1 MRATPSCERSP
12 AGVHLFHPGQVRTG
26 EHVATLDPPRAYWA
40 GCAVCGADLEA
51 WRREQAQS
59 RLPSVRVPSSVR
71 VTVDLAAPARER
83 TGPGPDGASAPRVAP

>member
-40 GCAVCGADLEA
+40 GCAVCG
-51 WRREQAQS
+51 
-59 RLPSVRVPSSVR
+59 

-83 TGPGPDGASAPRVAP
+83 AGPGPDGGAAPRVAP

>member
-1 MRATPSCERSP
+1 MRADPTCDRSP

-40 GCAVCGADLEA
+40 GCAVCG
-51 WRREQAQS
+51 
-59 RLPSVRVPSSVR
+59 

-83 TGPGPDGASAPRVAP
+83 AGPGPDGGPARRVAP